1 MSCILPKRLDTE
13 IWIGNIGYKMNKA
26 EKTYLWFTSFVF
38 LHYERVQKLIELF
51 GDVEDI
57 FDKLETKAELVQEI
71 VGGVQ
76 NYNKML
82 FARDE
87 NFLQSYINNLKNMNI
102 EVVTQASANYPKK
115 LLQVECPPFILFCKG
130 NLKLL
135 EANNGLAVVGTRRPT
150 FYGRDITEKFCK
162 VLCKNGFLLVSGM
175 ADGIDSIAHR
185 TALENNEPTI
195 AVLGGGFNHIYPASN
210 LELSK
215 KIEENGLL
223 VSEYPPSHNAKNYD
237 FIKRNRII
245 AGLSKCVL
253 IPEAGKTSGALHTK
267 NYALETGREVFAI
280 PGNVNSPMSEGTNN
294 MIKTQHVACA
304 TDPQDILDYYKIAQ
318 NPIKM
323 PKAPQ
328 LSLDQMLIRGML
340 EDGETDFETLQEK
353 TNLDTKTLNSCLTS
367 MQISGIIKKLPGNK
381 FSL

>member
-135 EANNGLAVVGTRRPT
+135 EANNGLHLHHRP
-150 FYGRDITEKFCK
+150 
-162 VLCKNGFLLVSGM
+162 VL
-175 ADGIDSIAHR
+175 
-185 TALENNEPTI
+185 
-195 AVLGGGFNHIYPASN
+195 
-210 LELSK
+210 
-215 KIEENGLL
+215 EEQQC
-223 VSEYPPSHNAKNYD
+223 
-237 FIKRNRII
+237 R
-245 AGLSKCVL
+245 
-253 IPEAGKTSGALHTK
+253 
-267 NYALETGREVFAI
+267 FA
-280 PGNVNSPMSEGTNN
+280 
-294 MIKTQHVACA
+294 
-304 TDPQDILDYYKIAQ
+304 
-318 NPIKM
+318 
-323 PKAPQ
+323 
-328 LSLDQMLIRGML
+328 
-340 EDGETDFETLQEK
+340 
-353 TNLDTKTLNSCLTS
+353 
-367 MQISGIIKKLPGNK
+367 
-381 FSL
+381 

>member
-1 MSCILPKRLDTE
+1 
-13 IWIGNIGYKMNKA
+13 MNKA
-26 EKTYLWFTSFVF
+26 EKTYLWLTSFVF
-38 LHYERVQKLIELF
+38 LHYDRVKKLVELF
-51 GDVEDI
+51 GKVEDI
-57 FDKLETKAELVQEI
+57 FDKLESKAEQVKEI
-71 VGGVQ
+71 VGGEQ

-87 NFLQSYINNLKNMNI
+87 NFLQSYINNLKSMDI
-102 EVVTQASANYPKK
+102 EVVTQASPNYPKR
-115 LLQVECPPFILFCKG
+115 LLEVDCPPYILFCKG

-135 EANNGLAVVGTRRPT
+135 ESKNGLAVVGTRRPT

-162 VLCKNGFLLVSGM
+162 ILCKDFLLISGM
-175 ADGIDSIAHR
+175 ADGIDSITHR
-185 TALENNEPTI
+185 TALENNQATI
-195 AVLGGGFNHIYPASN
+195 AVLGGGFNHIYPAAN

-215 KIEENGLL
+215 KIIENGLL
-223 VSEYPPSHNAKNYD
+223 ISEYPPNHNAKNYD
-237 FIKRNRII
+237 FVKRNRII
-245 AGLSKCVL
+245 AGLGRCVL

-267 NYALETGREVFAI
+267 NYALDAGRDVFAI

-294 MIKTQHVACA
+294 MIKTQHVACV
-304 TDPQDILDYYKIAQ
+304 TEPQDILNYYQIEQ

-323 PKAPQ
+323 PAAPQ

>member
-1 MSCILPKRLDTE
+1 
-13 IWIGNIGYKMNKA
+13 MNKA
-26 EKTYLWFTSFVF
+26 EKIYLWLTSFVF
-38 LHYERVQKLIELF
+38 LHYDRVKKLVDVFER
-51 GDVEDI
+51 VEDI
-57 FDKLETKAELVQEI
+57 FDKLETKAEIVQEI

-102 EVVTQASANYPKK
+102 EVVTQASANYPNR
-115 LLQVECPPFILFCKG
+115 LLEVECPPFILFCKG

-162 VLCKNGFLLVSGM
+162 VLCKHFLLISGM

-245 AGLSKCVL
+245 AGLCKCVL
-253 IPEAGKTSGALHTK
+253 VPEAGKTSGAMHTK
-267 NYALETGREVFAI
+267 NYALDAGRDVFAI

-294 MIKTQHVACA
+294 MIKINNGAC
-304 TDPQDILDYYKIAQ
+304 TTEPQDILNYYKIAQ

-323 PKAPQ
+323 PVAPQ

>member
-1 MSCILPKRLDTE
+1 
-13 IWIGNIGYKMNKA
+13 MNKA
-26 EKTYLWFTSFVF
+26 EKTYLWLSSFVF
-38 LHYERVQKLIELF
+38 LHYDRVKKLVDIF
-51 GDVEDI
+51 DNVEDI
-57 FDKLETKAELVQEI
+57 FDKLESKAELVQEI
-71 VGGVQ
+71 VGGTQ

-87 NFLQSYINNLKNMNI
+87 NYLQSYTNNLNNMDI
-102 EVVTQASANYPKK
+102 KVVTQASSNYPKR
-115 LLQVECPPFILFCKG
+115 LLEIDYPPFILFCKG
-130 NLKLL
+130 NLELL
-135 EANNGLAVVGTRRPT
+135 EKNNGLAVVGTRRPT

-162 VLCKNGFLLVSGM
+162 SLCKNFLLISGM

-185 TALENNEPTI
+185 TALENGEPTI

-210 LELSK
+210 MELSK
-215 KIEENGLL
+215 KIVENGLL
-223 VSEYPPSHNAKNYD
+223 LSEYPPNHNAKNYD

-245 AGLSKCVL
+245 AGLCRCVL

-267 NYALETGREVFAI
+267 NYALEAGRDVFAI

-294 MIKTQHVACA
+294 MIKSQHVVCV
-304 TDPQDILDYYKIAQ
+304 TDAKDILDYYEIEQ